1 MRNKQNRILLSYVKI
16 LLGSFN
22 INKRERA
29 ELALDITSAISNN
42 LKEDHY
48 TIAMKVIYEVIESR
62 FTANGEGEW
71 NS

>member
-29 ELALDITSAISNN
+29 ELALEITSAISNN
-42 LKEDHY
+42 LKEHHY

-62 FTANGEGEW
+62 FTAKGEGEW